1 MVVTETSKVHNDYEF
16 TPTNLTLPKII
27 SQMSQYKNMNLT
39 ILAHGYTMLNA
50 GDIINF
56 TESVR
61 QPGDKK
67 VDNPYT
73 SGRYLIMAIKHT
85 ISVESK
91 SHEMVLKCFKDS
103 VRTPYP
109 REEEGLLVGIE
120 DDTNINIYKEDE
132 KIA

>member
-1 MVVTETSKVHNDYEF
+1 MNMSLLVYGNTS
-16 TPTNLTLPKII
+16 
-27 SQMSQYKNMNLT
+27 
-39 ILAHGYTMLNA
+39 LNC

-56 TESVR
+56 TVPVM
-61 QPGDKK
+61 QPGEE
-67 VDNPYT
+67 VLPNPYT

-109 REEEGLLVGIE
+109 SEEDGLLVGIE
-120 DDTNINIYKEDE
+120 DNTNIDIYKEDE
-132 KIA
+132 RIA

>member
-16 TPTNLTLPKII
+16 TPTNLTLPKIV

-56 TESVR
+56 TESLR
-61 QPGDKK
+61 QPGEKK
-67 VDNPYT
+67 LDNPYT

-109 REEEGLLVGIE
+109 SEEEGLLVGIE

-132 KIA
+132 RIA

>member
-16 TPTNLTLPKII
+16 TPTNLTLPKIV

-61 QPGDKK
+61 QQQVIKSYRK
-67 VDNPYT
+67 SYT
-73 SGRYLIMAIKHT
+73 SGRYLIMA
-85 ISVESK
+85 
-91 SHEMVLKCFKDS
+91 L
-103 VRTPYP
+103 
-109 REEEGLLVGIE
+109 
-120 DDTNINIYKEDE
+120 NIQYQ
-132 KIA
+132 